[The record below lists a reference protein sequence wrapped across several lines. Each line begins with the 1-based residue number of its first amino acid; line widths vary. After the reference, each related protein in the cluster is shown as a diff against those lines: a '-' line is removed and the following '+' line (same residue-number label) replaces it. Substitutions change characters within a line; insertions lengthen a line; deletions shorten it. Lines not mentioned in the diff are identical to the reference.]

1 MPKISKIIYRQ
12 LPKISKKHAMYMPK
26 ISKQEIRLYGSRHPL
41 SFLYKREKT
50 LFEMIVSVFVS
61 LSCRFR
67 LVVVSLS
74 CRYRIIIV
82 SLSYHYR
89 Y

>member
-12 LPKISKKHAMYMPK
+12 LPKISKRHAMYMPK

-50 LFEMIVSVFVS
+50 LFEMIVLVFVS
-61 LSCRFR
+61 FSCRFR
-67 LVVVSLS
+67 LVIVSLS
-74 CRYRIIIV
+74 CRCRD
-82 SLSYHYR
+82 R
-89 Y
+89 

>member
-67 LVVVSLS
+67 
-74 CRYRIIIV
+74 YRSGTIPYLTGCYCLRDGV
-82 SLSYHYR
+82 RLPV
-89 Y
+89 